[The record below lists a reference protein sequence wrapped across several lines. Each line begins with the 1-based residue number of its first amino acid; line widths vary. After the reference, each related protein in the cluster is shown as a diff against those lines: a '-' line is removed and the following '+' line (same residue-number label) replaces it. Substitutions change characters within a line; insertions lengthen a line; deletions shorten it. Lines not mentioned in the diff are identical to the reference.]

1 MSASIICDERC
12 GERRVLLGE
21 VTKFHEPVS
30 PPLRPAGAAAAAAA
44 AFVGECD
51 EERKS
56 EVRPC
61 AREAKRDRNVLGSA
75 LLARTRVRE
84 RERER
89 GAKGRPERT
98 RAEDG
103 EKKTSPRARGKK
115 TEAARSEKN
124 TERPDPLSPAR
135 FLRNRASCRFR
146 DSAKHRRPER
156 VGKREEEEYVRGIGE
171 KRERNK

>member
-21 VTKFHEPVS
+21 VTKFHERVS
-30 PPLRPAGAAAAAAA
+30 PPLRPAAAAA
-44 AFVGECD
+44 AFVGECN

-56 EVRPC
+56 GVRPC

-146 DSAKHRRPER
+146 GSAKHRRPER
-156 VGKREEEEYVRGIGE
+156 VGKREEEEEYVRGIGE

>member
-21 VTKFHEPVS
+21 VTKFHERVS
-30 PPLRPAGAAAAAAA
+30 PPLRPAAAAAA

-56 EVRPC
+56 GVRPC

-89 GAKGRPERT
+89 EGQRDDRSEPER
-98 RAEDG
+98 
-103 EKKTSPRARGKK
+103 KTERKRHRRARGGRKRK
-115 TEAARSEKN
+115 RRGVKRTRRGLTPYRPRVSFVIARRVAFAAARN
-124 TERPDPLSPAR
+124 TGG
-135 FLRNRASCRFR
+135 RN
-146 DSAKHRRPER
+146 E
-156 VGKREEEEYVRGIGE
+156 
-171 KRERNK
+171 